1 MFGERLKRIVA
12 IILIFGM
19 VATGNGFTTFA
30 ASVDSI
36 VEGSDTLDQTGPK
49 NYYQMMYEEYYQET
63 TTVVETTAPS
73 DNAINVIESEAGKVD
88 PGQALATTEKKGSE
102 DSDSTEPQS
111 FDEEKEYEYEEEP
124 E

>member
-49 NYYQMMYEEYYQET
+49 NYYQMIY
-63 TTVVETTAPS
+63 P
-73 DNAINVIESEAGKVD
+73 NVKNVLLVMNLILMQHNVS
-88 PGQALATTEKKGSE
+88 
-102 DSDSTEPQS
+102 
-111 FDEEKEYEYEEEP
+111 
-124 E
+124 